1 MTGSGRTVT
10 GAWPFRGYDCRV
22 GKKGKAT
29 AAGGP
34 VPGQPTS
41 ARLYDYLLGG
51 RDNFA
56 IERSYGERIIASVP
70 EVPAGVQAQ
79 RAVLRRVTRYLVADA
94 GIRQL
99 IDIGTGL
106 PAEDNV
112 HEIAQGVDPATRVV
126 YLDND
131 PVVVLHAKARLAENP
146 AIIAVQGDLR
156 DPAGITGNPAV
167 RAHLD
172 WNRPIGLLMCGVLIH
187 VMDDEGPAELTAALI
202 DALPSGSYV
211 FIQHLLDVDHPATA
225 RMKQFMLQALGQV
238 QFRTMDQVRSLFCGL
253 ELVEPGLVP
262 VPQWRPD
269 EDDPE
274 LEGRP
279 GPLGLACAGL
289 ARKP

>member
-1 MTGSGRTVT
+1 MRK
-10 GAWPFRGYDCRV
+10 RG
-22 GKKGKAT
+22 KT
-29 AAGGP
+29 AAADAY
-34 VPGQPTS
+34 VPAQPTS

-56 IERSYGERIIASVP
+56 VERSYGERIVASVP
-70 EVPAGVQAQ
+70 AVPAGVRAQ
-79 RAVLRRVTRYLVADA
+79 RAVLRRATRYLVADA

-99 IDIGTGL
+99 LDIGAGL
-106 PAEDNV
+106 PAKDNV
-112 HEIAQGVDPATRVV
+112 HEVAQRIDPATRVV

-131 PVVVLHAKARLAENP
+131 PTVVVHAHARLAENP
-146 AIIAVQGDLR
+146 ATIAVHGDLR
-156 DPAGITGNPAV
+156 DPAGITAHPLV

-172 WNRPIGLLMCGVLIH
+172 WNQPIGLLMCGVLLHI
-187 VMDDEGPAELTAALI
+187 MDDEGPAELTAALI

-211 FIQHLLDVDHPATA
+211 FIQHLLDVDDPATA
-225 RMKQFMLQALGQV
+225 RMKHFMVRAFGRV
-238 QFRTMDQVRSLFCGL
+238 QFRTLDQVRALFGGL

-269 EDDPE
+269 EDEDEDEDAGAPGR
-274 LEGRP
+274 EGRP